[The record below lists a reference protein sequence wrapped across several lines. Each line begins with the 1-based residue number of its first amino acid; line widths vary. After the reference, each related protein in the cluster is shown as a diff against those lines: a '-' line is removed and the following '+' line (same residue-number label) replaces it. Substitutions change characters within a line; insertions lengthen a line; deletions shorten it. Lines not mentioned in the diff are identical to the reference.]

1 MKAYIRIAGISLS
14 TLIDTGVLVYI
25 ISENLVKKFRLKI
38 ETNDGTKVVILLE
51 GRSKNK
57 GVKLIRKMSSEAA
70 EDSKTPI
77 TKKQVKFLH
86 RIFKLEQLMDN
97 AVHVLV
103 EEINS

>member
-1 MKAYIRIAGISLS
+1 
-14 TLIDTGVLVYI
+14 
-25 ISENLVKKFRLKI
+25 
-38 ETNDGTKVVILLE
+38 
-51 GRSKNK
+51 
-57 GVKLIRKMSSEAA
+57 MSSEAA